1 MSVDDLA
8 RGLADGTMSR
18 RRALGVFAGAAAAT
32 LVGAKTAKAQ
42 PRCRTA
48 GHPCEG
54 NQECCPG
61 LVCVEAAGPGQAA
74 RCVRPKKTETCHGKC
89 SKKDP
94 CPKGCECVRVFSGD
108 KCKSSKDCPKG
119 FWCNKW
125 GKCVKRACRKVPK
138 KVAAA

>member
-1 MSVDDLA
+1 MSLDELA
-8 RGLADGTMSR
+8 RGMATGNVTR
-18 RRALGVFAGAAAAT
+18 RRALGMLAGAAAGAV
-32 LVGAKTAKAQ
+32 VGVRGAQAQ
-42 PRCRTA
+42 PGCRRE

-108 KCKSSKDCPKG
+108 KCKS
-119 FWCNKW
+119 
-125 GKCVKRACRKVPK
+125 
-138 KVAAA
+138 

>member
-1 MSVDDLA
+1 VSVDDLA

-42 PRCRTA
+42 PGCRQE

-61 LVCVEAAGPGQAA
+61 LECRVTGPGNAERCA
-74 RCVRPKKTETCHGKC
+74 RPVQPPPKPKKCHGKC
-89 SKKDP
+89 SNDSD
-94 CPKGCECVRVFSGD
+94 CGEGCKCHKFYSK
-108 KCKSSKDCPKG
+108 KCKCWKG
-119 FWCNKW
+119 FC
-125 GKCVKRACRKVPK
+125 K
-138 KVAAA
+138 KKSYH